1 MARSLT
7 DAERTLIGA
16 MITSAKASDPDRLK
30 GTVAWRNWRRD
41 LYEMINRLSVG
52 RLCDCGKCPSFQ
64 LLVDGHEVPPS
75 KDPIILEAFISDG
88 IVMLF
93 IDDGKPSYL
102 EIAPNLDVK
111 VELPSQ
117 SALIF

>member
-7 DAERTLIGA
+7 NAERTLISA
-16 MITSAKASDPDRLK
+16 MITSAKAADPDRLR
-30 GTVAWRNWRRD
+30 GTVAWRKWRHD
-41 LYEMINRLSVG
+41 LHKMIDRLSVG
-52 RLCDCGKCPSFQ
+52 KLCDCGKCPSFE
-64 LLVDGHEVPPS
+64 LLVDGRRVPS
-75 KDPIILEAFISDG
+75 SQQPIILEAFISDG

-102 EIAPNLDVK
+102 EISPNLNTK
-111 VELPSQ
+111 VELPPE